1 MTRRSRLCY
10 SITGSRRARENDS
23 VERHPIGEHH
33 PSELTQGSLWKNI
46 WHLSWPTFF
55 IMVFNFFVGLADLY
69 VAGFIGP
76 EVQAAIGFVTQ
87 LFFIVII
94 MANAIGIGT
103 IAMVSRAVGAA
114 NTGRAVEIAR
124 QSLLFGVAVAV
135 LITAATI
142 VYCREIVALAGMPP
156 QIRTVAEEFL
166 RIFAFALGPNY
177 LLIISNTIFRA
188 AGDVKKPLLTMFFV
202 SLVNI
207 IGDFV
212 LVFGIPPFPEMG
224 YLGIAFS
231 TASSIAAGMLI
242 SVALMATKR
251 WRGVLTGPWR
261 VNFPTI
267 ARIVDIGWPS
277 AFLQVAWQA
286 GSIVLYNI
294 LSRLGDGT
302 VTALA
307 ALTNGLRIEAIIF
320 LPAFALNMAASV
332 LAGQNLG
339 AGDPQRAEALAW
351 KTAGAGMILLSA
363 LALPIFI
370 WAELFA
376 SILARTPEVLAE
388 TANYLRINMVSEPFL
403 AVGTILSGAITGAG
417 DTRATMWIIVAC
429 MWGIRLPLAY
439 ILAITLG
446 YGPTGVWVA
455 MVVSM
460 MCYSILMSL
469 RFKGGRWKHV
479 RVE

>member
-1 MTRRSRLCY
+1 MTA
-10 SITGSRRARENDS
+10 TGKRPHGEN
-23 VERHPIGEHH
+23 PIGGHR
-33 PSELTQGSLWKNI
+33 PPELTQGSLWKNI

-55 IMVFNFFVGLADLY
+55 IMVFNFLVGLADLY
-69 VAGFIGP
+69 VAGFIGAD
-76 EVQAAIGFVTQ
+76 VQAAIGFVTQ
-87 LFFIVII
+87 LFFIVVIV
-94 MANAIGIGT
+94 ANAIGIGT
-103 IAMVSRAVGAA
+103 SAMVSRAVGASDI
-114 NTGRAVEIAR
+114 GRAVEIGR
-124 QSLLFGVAVAV
+124 QSLLFGAVVAIG
-135 LITAATI
+135 ITAATI
-142 VYCREIVALAGMPP
+142 LSCGQIVALAGMPGP
-156 QIRTVAEEFL
+156 IHAIAEDFL

-177 LLIISNTIFRA
+177 FLIISNSVFRA

-207 IGDFV
+207 AGDFA

-224 YLGIAFS
+224 YRGIACS
-231 TASSIAAGMLI
+231 TASSFAAGMLI
-242 SVALMATKR
+242 SLALLASKR
-251 WRGVLTGPWR
+251 WRRIFAGPWR
-261 VNFPTI
+261 VSIPTI

-286 GSIVLYNI
+286 GTIVLYNI
-294 LSRLGDGT
+294 LSRLGEGT

-307 ALTNGLRIEAIIF
+307 ALTNGLRIEAIIY

-339 AGDPQRAEALAW
+339 AGNPQRAEALGW
-351 KTAGAGMILLSA
+351 KTAGAGMVLLSV
-363 LALPIFI
+363 LALPVFI
-370 WAELFA
+370 WAERFA

-388 TANYLRINMVSEPFL
+388 TANYLRIMMVSEPFL
-403 AVGTILSGAITGAG
+403 AVGTILSGAVSGAG

-439 ILAITLG
+439 LLAVALG

-460 MCYSILMSL
+460 IGYSILMSL
-469 RFKGGRWKHV
+469 RFHGGRWTHA
-479 RVE
+479 RVD

>member
-1 MTRRSRLCY
+1 V
-10 SITGSRRARENDS
+10 TGPVDDIM
-23 VERHPIGEHH
+23 ERKPIGEHH
-33 PSELTQGSLWKNI
+33 PPELTRGSLWKNI

-156 QIRTVAEEFL
+156 QIRTVAEDFL

-177 LLIISNTIFRA
+177 LLIISNAVFRA

-207 IGDFV
+207 AGDFA
-212 LVFGIPPFPEMG
+212 LVFGIWPFPEMG
-224 YLGIAFS
+224 YIGIAFS
-231 TASSIAAGMLI
+231 TASSFAVGMGI
-242 SVALMATKR
+242 SVALLASKR
-251 WRGVLTGPWR
+251 WRGVFHEPWR
-261 VNFPTI
+261 VSFPTI
-267 ARIVDIGWPS
+267 RRIVDIGWPS
-277 AFLQVAWQA
+277 VFLQIAWQA

-294 LSRLGDGT
+294 LSRLGEGT

-339 AGDPQRAEALAW
+339 AGDPARAEKLGW
-351 KTAGAGMILLSA
+351 KTAGAGMILLGG
-363 LALPIFI
+363 LAVPIFI
-370 WAELFA
+370 WAEAFA

-469 RFKGGRWKHV
+469 RFKGGRWKHI
-479 RVE
+479 RVD

>member
-1 MTRRSRLCY
+1 M
-10 SITGSRRARENDS
+10 
-23 VERHPIGEHH
+23 ERHPIGEHH
-33 PSELTQGSLWKNI
+33 PPELTQGSLWKNI

-76 EVQAAIGFVTQ
+76 GVQAAVGFVTQ
-87 LFFIVII
+87 LFFIVIVL
-94 MANAIGIGT
+94 ANAIGIGSA
-103 IAMVSRAVGAA
+103 AMVSRAVGAS
-114 NTGRAVEIAR
+114 NFGRAVEIAR
-124 QSLLFGVAVAV
+124 QSLIFGVVVAV
-135 LITAATI
+135 IITAATI
-142 VYCREIVALAGMPP
+142 LYCRQIVALAGMPLE
-156 QIRTVAEEFL
+156 IRAVAEEFL

-177 LLIISNTIFRA
+177 LLIIANTVFRA

-224 YLGIAFS
+224 YQGIAIS

-251 WRGVLTGPWR
+251 WRGVFAAPWQIS
-261 VNFPTI
+261 VPTI

-277 AFLQVAWQA
+277 VFLQVAWQA
-286 GSIVLYNI
+286 GTIVLYNI
-294 LSRLGDGT
+294 LSRLGEGT

-339 AGDPQRAEALAW
+339 AGDPQRAEALGW
-351 KTAGAGMILLSA
+351 KTAGAGMILLSS

-388 TANYLRINMVSEPFL
+388 TANYLRITMVSEPFL
-403 AVGTILSGAITGAG
+403 ALATILSGAVTGAG
-417 DTRATMWIIVAC
+417 DTKATMWIIVAC
-429 MWGIRLPLAY
+429 MWGVRLPLAY
-439 ILAITLG
+439 LLAITLG

-455 MVVSM
+455 MVASM
-460 MCYSILMSL
+460 VCYSLLMSL
-469 RFKGGRWKHV
+469 RFRSGRWKHI
-479 RVE
+479 RVD

>member
-1 MTRRSRLCY
+1 MRAGL
-10 SITGSRRARENDS
+10 RRADEM
-23 VERHPIGEHH
+23 ERKPIGEHRM
-33 PSELTQGSLWKNI
+33 PELTQGSLWKNI

-76 EVQAAIGFVTQ
+76 DVQAAIGFVSQ

-94 MANAIGIGT
+94 VANAIGIGT
-103 IAMVSRAVGAA
+103 IAMVSRAVGGA
-114 NTGRAVEIAR
+114 NAGRAVEIAR
-124 QSLLFGVAVAV
+124 QSLIFGVAVAV
-135 LITAATI
+135 FITAATI
-142 VYCREIVALAGMPP
+142 LWCREIVALAGMPGE
-156 QIRTVAEEFL
+156 IRVVAEDFL

-177 LLIISNTIFRA
+177 LLIIVNAVFRA

-202 SLVNI
+202 SLINI
-207 IGDFV
+207 AGDFA

-224 YLGIAFS
+224 YRGIAFS
-231 TASSIAAGMLI
+231 TASSFAAGMII
-242 SVALMATKR
+242 SVALLATKR
-251 WRGVLTGPWR
+251 WRGVFTEPWS
-261 VNFPTI
+261 VSFPTI
-267 ARIVDIGWPS
+267 RRIVDIGWPS
-277 AFLQVAWQA
+277 VFLQVAWQA

-294 LSRLGDGT
+294 LSRLGEGT
-302 VTALA
+302 ITALA

-339 AGDPQRAEALAW
+339 AGDPGRAEKLGW
-351 KTAGAGMILLSA
+351 KTAGAGMVLLGG
-363 LALPIFI
+363 LAVPVFI
-370 WAELFA
+370 WAEAFA

-403 AVGTILSGAITGAG
+403 ALGTILSGAITGAG

-429 MWGIRLPLAY
+429 MWGVRLPLAY
-439 ILAITLG
+439 LLAITLD
-446 YGPTGVWVA
+446 YGPTGVWVS
-455 MVVSM
+455 MVASM
-460 MCYSILMSL
+460 MCYAFLMAL
-469 RFKGGRWKHV
+469 RFRGGRWKHV